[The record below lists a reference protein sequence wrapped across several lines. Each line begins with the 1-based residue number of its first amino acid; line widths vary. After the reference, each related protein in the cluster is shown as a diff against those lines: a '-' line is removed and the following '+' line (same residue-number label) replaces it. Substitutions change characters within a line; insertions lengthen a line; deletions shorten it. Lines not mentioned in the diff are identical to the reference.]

1 MSIYFTENNGW
12 IVLISIARVFASWD
26 GEEYGLVGSTEW
38 LEEYITW
45 ASPNVVAYLNVD
57 IAAAGPL
64 FALEANPELHDLLF
78 ETMKKIPAP
87 NTPGKTIFDNWTTAG
102 SKIGVLGA
110 HSDFTAF
117 VQAGMTAVSAPPSL
131 PAVSMILT
139 SSDTG

>member
-1 MSIYFTENNGW
+1 MPEIMGGT
-12 IVLISIARVFASWD
+12 ILISISRVFASWD

-87 NTPGKTIFDNWTTAG
+87 NTPGKTIFDNWTTAA

-110 HSDFTAF
+110 HSDFAAF
-117 VQAGMTAVSAPPSL
+117 VQAGITAVSALPP
-131 PAVSMILT
+131 PQAVSEILT
-139 SSDTG
+139 VNETG